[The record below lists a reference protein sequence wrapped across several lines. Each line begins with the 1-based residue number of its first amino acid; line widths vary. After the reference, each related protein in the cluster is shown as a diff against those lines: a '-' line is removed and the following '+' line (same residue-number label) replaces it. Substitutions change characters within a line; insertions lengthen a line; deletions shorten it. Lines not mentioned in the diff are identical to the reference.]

1 MKGAPP
7 EIFNGDRSQTA
18 NFMLQFQIWWMVNNR
33 AEAMINPFQRIALCL
48 SFIRGKRVDKWV
60 EEKINQLQRAVV
72 GDPTAT
78 PPIPPTHLDTDEGL
92 WNAFGADFRLAFQDT
107 AAEENAYAALK
118 VLTMKDDQ
126 IDEYIAHFEVLLAK
140 AGWQCHEKG
149 SMDMFFNGLTKNVQR
164 RILSVYSILPT
175 TLDEWQS
182 AARQI
187 VQRHRLI
194 DVKIGPYRPNFQK
207 QLTRAGRNPKGQFK
221 KARSEDAMDVDAVEI
236 DVSAAKPAMR
246 CFYCNNEGHM
256 KKNCRK
262 YQAAQ
267 ERERGLEKE
276 KPPQKTKA

>member
-60 EEKINQLQRAVV
+60 EERINQLQRAVV
-72 GDPTAT
+72 GDPTAM
-78 PPIPPTHLDTDEGL
+78 PPISPTHLDTDERL
-92 WNAFGADFRLAFQDT
+92 WNAFGADFRSAFQDT

-126 IDEYIAHFEVLLAK
+126 IDEYIAHFEVLLVK
-140 AGWQCHEKG
+140 ARWQRHEKG

-164 RILSVYSILPT
+164 RILSVYSVLPT
-175 TLDEWQS
+175 SLDEWQS

-187 VQRHRLI
+187 VQ
-194 DVKIGPYRPNFQK
+194 
-207 QLTRAGRNPKGQFK
+207 
-221 KARSEDAMDVDAVEI
+221 
-236 DVSAAKPAMR
+236 
-246 CFYCNNEGHM
+246 
-256 KKNCRK
+256 
-262 YQAAQ
+262 
-267 ERERGLEKE
+267 
-276 KPPQKTKA
+276 